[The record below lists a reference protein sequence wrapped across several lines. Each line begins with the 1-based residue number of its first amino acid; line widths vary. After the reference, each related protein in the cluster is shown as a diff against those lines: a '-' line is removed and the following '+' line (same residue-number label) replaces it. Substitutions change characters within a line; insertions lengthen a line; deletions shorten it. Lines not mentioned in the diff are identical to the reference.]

1 MRVRALQQQM
11 SSSGRTPT
19 DEETAEE
26 MGIPLERFEVVR
38 RALALAA
45 HSSDATPAVPL
56 SGSSSSRIQFHEA
69 TWERVV
75 SDHTEGRLVK
85 MMNFSLLDHILIY
98 CLFIYSSIFLR
109 LF

>member
-85 MMNFSLLDHILIY
+85 IIND
-98 CLFIYSSIFLR
+98 IFFMYLAIDPTY
-109 LF
+109 